1 MIIRNLLMGASF
13 AALGATAATAQYSLT
28 ILHTNDFHARFEPIS
43 AYDGPCSAEDNAAGE
58 CFGGSARL
66 ATAVAEARAR
76 SNNTILV
83 DGGDQFQGTLFYTY
97 YKGAMAA
104 EFMNMLGYDAMTA
117 GNHEFDDGPEVLR
130 GFMDSLEFPV
140 LMSNADYSGEPL
152 LAGKLAKSTII
163 ERGGEQIGLIGLTPR
178 DTDELASPGPN
189 VIFTEPADA
198 VASEVAM
205 LEEMGVNKIIVL
217 SHSGYAVDMA
227 VAAANPSVDVI
238 VSGHTNTYL
247 NSNDEDADGPYP
259 TMVGSTAI
267 VSAYAY
273 GKYLGEL
280 NVTFDDNGVITEAS
294 GGPLVM
300 DGNVPED
307 AAALARIAELAAPL
321 EDIRNQVVART
332 SAAIDGDRTSC
343 RAVECEMGNLV
354 ADAMLDRVAGQGVTI
369 AIANGGGLRASI
381 DAGEITM
388 GEVLTV
394 LPFQNTLATMQLTG
408 AYVIEALE
416 NGVSQVEDGAGRFPQ
431 VAGLKFSFDLS
442 MEPGSRVS
450 DVMVADGDGWVP
462 IDPEAVYGV
471 VTNNYVRGGGDGYS
485 TFAQNSM
492 NPYDFGPNLEN
503 VVADF
508 LAASGE
514 YTPYTDGRI
523 TQK

>member
-1 MIIRNLLMGASF
+1 
-13 AALGATAATAQYSLT
+13 
-28 ILHTNDFHARFEPIS
+28 
-43 AYDGPCSAEDNAAGE
+43 
-58 CFGGSARL
+58 
-66 ATAVAEARAR
+66 
-76 SNNTILV
+76 
-83 DGGDQFQGTLFYTY
+83 
-97 YKGAMAA
+97 
-104 EFMNMLGYDAMTA
+104 
-117 GNHEFDDGPEVLR
+117 
-130 GFMDSLEFPV
+130 MDSLEFPV

-332 SAAIDGDRTSC
+332 SATSTEGSSA
-343 RAVECEMGNLV
+343 AVK
-354 ADAMLDRVAGQGVTI
+354 T
-369 AIANGGGLRASI
+369 SI
-381 DAGEITM
+381 
-388 GEVLTV
+388 
-394 LPFQNTLATMQLTG
+394 
-408 AYVIEALE
+408 
-416 NGVSQVEDGAGRFPQ
+416 
-431 VAGLKFSFDLS
+431 
-442 MEPGSRVS
+442 
-450 DVMVADGDGWVP
+450 
-462 IDPEAVYGV
+462 
-471 VTNNYVRGGGDGYS
+471 
-485 TFAQNSM
+485 
-492 NPYDFGPNLEN
+492 PNMR
-503 VVADF
+503 
-508 LAASGE
+508 
-514 YTPYTDGRI
+514 PC
-523 TQK
+523 